1 MPVKIVSMND
11 SKSETQKQP
20 FRIND
25 SFVAPWGLANEELPM
40 HLIWSGE
47 FDKLSITYPS
57 NLDIISLYNIED
69 EGLYTEKKGEMTIHS
84 QDLVTNGYLGV
95 VFVCPDICEESVI
108 EYPIQVDFQKSDVKV
123 ESWSSKTHIIRPQIE
138 IVDFPEKIV
147 LVEESTIDPQ
157 ENMAVIN
164 TTKQENRIEI
174 GFQYVGFGMARVKV
188 DAEAEGE
195 LISKEDTIYQDF
207 IQSMIDAELHLQ
219 DVDELQEVPDEW
231 TVDGDYEIPQE
242 EIEELVR
249 ETREATTDES
259 LLDEYD
265 SDDLYHLADLLEKA
279 EESANAGET
288 PSIYQYMEMMLLTSI
303 LDVVDRHPTENV
315 SMNKPDIKIETK
327 AKAREM
333 TIECKLKDSMDNK
346 YPSESIKMEVEDR
359 REEGG
364 GIFEAELVT
373 NWENYQIDPDE
384 VFA

>member
-1 MPVKIVSMND
+1 
-11 SKSETQKQP
+11 
-20 FRIND
+20 
-25 SFVAPWGLANEELPM
+25 
-40 HLIWSGE
+40 
-47 FDKLSITYPS
+47 
-57 NLDIISLYNIED
+57 
-69 EGLYTEKKGEMTIHS
+69 
-84 QDLVTNGYLGV
+84 
-95 VFVCPDICEESVI
+95 
-108 EYPIQVDFQKSDVKV
+108 
-123 ESWSSKTHIIRPQIE
+123 
-138 IVDFPEKIV
+138 
-147 LVEESTIDPQ
+147 
-157 ENMAVIN
+157 
-164 TTKQENRIEI
+164 
-174 GFQYVGFGMARVKV
+174 
-188 DAEAEGE
+188 
-195 LISKEDTIYQDF
+195 
-207 IQSMIDAELHLQ
+207 MIDAELHLQ